1 MNAERFGSYSRRS
14 TVAATLNLRR
24 LKSTRRRRRLWPP
37 PRCCAVMWPWFLRP
51 PLSLLPRVSAFTGLP
66 FHRPER
72 STITSCRSD
81 GVIGLYVLRAIT
93 LSPVLQARGHVDL
106 VTLDQRDDRLL
117 PVAAHTRPALEELLL
132 ALHVDRVHRLDLDLE
147 QAFDRLLDLGLAGVG
162 SDLERHLAVLGTV
175 RGLFRDQRGADD
187 FVHAR
192 TAHGELDRRSRAHCR
207 RSSRCFTASLV
218 STSVSRRRMS

>member
-1 MNAERFGSYSRRS
+1 
-14 TVAATLNLRR
+14 
-24 LKSTRRRRRLWPP
+24 
-37 PRCCAVMWPWFLRP
+37 MWPWLLRP
-51 PLSLLPRVSAFTGLP
+51 PASLLPLVSALTGLP
-66 FHRPER
+66 FHRPVR

-81 GVIGLYVLRAIT
+81 GVIGLYVLRAIP

-117 PVAAHTRPALEELLL
+117 PVTAHAGPALEELGL
-132 ALHVDRVHRLDLDLE
+132 ALHGDRVHRLDLDLE
-147 QAFDRLLDLGLAGVG
+147 QAFDGLLDLGLGG
-162 SDLERHLAVLGTV
+162 IGRDLEGHLAVLRTV
-175 RGLFRDQRGADD
+175 GRLFRDQRRADH

-192 TAHGELDRRSRAHCR
+192 AAHDRLVRAHCR

>member
-1 MNAERFGSYSRRS
+1 
-14 TVAATLNLRR
+14 
-24 LKSTRRRRRLWPP
+24 
-37 PRCCAVMWPWFLRP
+37 MWPWLLRP
-51 PLSLLPRVSAFTGLP
+51 PASLLPRVSAFTGLP
-66 FHRPER
+66 FHRPAR

-81 GVIGLYVLRAIT
+81 GVTGLYVLRAIP

-117 PVAAHTRPALEELLL
+117 PVAAHTRAALEELGL

-147 QAFDRLLDLGLAGVG
+147 QAFDGLLDLGLGGVG
-162 SDLERHLAVLGTV
+162 RNLEGHLAVLRTV
-175 RGLFRDQRGADD
+175 GRLFRDQRRADH

-192 TAHGELDRRSRAHCR
+192 AAHGRLGLGAHCPVPSPS